1 MPLRYGAFGCSI
13 NWDWHTGMKSMLRA
27 RVAALVALFALNGC
41 APEADTRENPSVRT
55 FTPAATSAEKERSPS
70 EDDAIQAL
78 SKILTE
84 LLTDPKRLRQS
95 FEKTQAKA
103 YLGNLD
109 AQYSLGMKYSMGFG
123 TPQDFVEAVRWFR
136 KAAERGHDSAQLA
149 LAGAYFEGEG
159 VPQDFVLVHM
169 WSNLAAAS
177 GNALGAK
184 LRDAIAAEAMTT
196 AQIGEAQ
203 RLARE
208 WRAKH

>member
-1 MPLRYGAFGCSI
+1 MPLRYGAFGYSI
-13 NWDWHTGMKSMLRA
+13 NWDWHAGMKSMLRA

-41 APEADTRENPSVRT
+41 APQADTRENPSMRT
-55 FTPAATSAEKERSPS
+55 VTPAATSAEKERSPS
-70 EDDAIQAL
+70 EDDAIQAF
-78 SKILTE
+78 SKILT
-84 LLTDPKRLRQS
+84 DPKGLRQS

-103 YLGNLD
+103 YLGNLH
-109 AQYSLGMKYSMGFG
+109 AQYRLGMKYSMGFG

-136 KAAERGHDSAQLA
+136 KAAERGHDFAQLM

-184 LRDAIAAEAMTT
+184 LRDAIAAEHMTP

-208 WRAKH
+208 WKAKH